1 MKNNLQK
8 VALSKAT
15 LIKRYKRFLADVE
28 TENGEVITIH
38 CPNTGAMTGCAEP
51 GYSVYYST
59 SDNPKRKYPNTFE
72 LVQNHL
78 GHFIGINTIK
88 ANKVVV
94 EAINKGLL
102 PTLNNY
108 DTLTTEVKYGNE
120 NSRIDILLTDN
131 AVNSSSESSSAK
143 PNCYVEVKSTTLLL
157 DEETGLGAFPD
168 AVTTRGQKHIRELVE
183 VIQQGHRGVL
193 VFLVQHTGIASV
205 KVADTVD
212 AKYAEELK
220 KAFLSGLEIIV
231 LHTQIDL
238 NGITATKTSNFQW

>member
-1 MKNNLQK
+1 MKHSSPLVK
-8 VALSKAT
+8 GT

-51 GYSVYYST
+51 GYTVYYST

-72 LVQNHL
+72 LAQNHL

-88 ANKVVV
+88 ANKVVI

-108 DTLTTEVKYGNE
+108 STLATEVKYGNE

-131 AVNSSSESSSAK
+131 ALDDSSDRSSTK

-157 DEETGLGAFPD
+157 DEKTGLGAFPD

-183 VIQQGHRGVL
+183 MIQQGHRGVI
-193 VFLVQHTGIASV
+193 VFLVQHTGIESV

-212 AKYAEELK
+212 AKYADELK
-220 KAFLSGLEIIV
+220 KAFFAGLEIIV
-231 LHTQIDL
+231 LHTKIDVD
-238 NGITATKTSNFQW
+238 GITANNTSKFQWPA